1 MSQSTLGAPSQST
14 PFAFSL
20 ASAPESKP
28 VFGGKMR
35 NGLGC
40 CSECWP
46 RPPSERYGVAV
57 TDIRY
62 RVRELCVLGEDGLVV
77 EEVGLSEAV

>member
-1 MSQSTLGAPSQST
+1 MSQSTLGAPSQGT
-14 PFAFSL
+14 PFAFSV

-40 CSECWP
+40 SSECWP
-46 RPPSERYGVAV
+46 QPPSELYGVAV
-57 TDIRY
+57 TDVRY
-62 RVRELCVLGEDGLVV
+62 RVRELCVLEEDGLVAK
-77 EEVGLSEAV
+77 EVGLSEAV